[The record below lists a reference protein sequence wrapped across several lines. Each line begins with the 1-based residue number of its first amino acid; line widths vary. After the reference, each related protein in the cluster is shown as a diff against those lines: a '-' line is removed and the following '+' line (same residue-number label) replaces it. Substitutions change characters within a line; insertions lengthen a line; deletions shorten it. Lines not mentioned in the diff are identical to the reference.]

1 MSCNYYHTIH
11 CETSPSC
18 VEKNCVA
25 DTLKLIDRLQ
35 RQCESKEKESLLKR
49 IIKFL
54 KFWEK

>member
-25 DTLKLIDRLQ
+25 DTLKLIDR
-35 RQCESKEKESLLKR
+35 
-49 IIKFL
+49 
-54 KFWEK
+54 